1 MTHFLPVRTGVLVTA
16 ALLLLSSTAACADDI
31 PANDTDTDGGWVQT
45 LGKRIKTLDDDAEGT
60 LGVHVHHLGEDKR
73 LDHKGD
79 RLWYLSS
86 AVKVPVAIVLLQ
98 QVEDGELSLD
108 DELTLEPSHRIDGAG
123 DLLWVEPGQAYS
135 LDNLLKRMLIDSDNV
150 ATDMLIETIGV
161 ETLNRRL
168 QQMTSQGFFGS
179 SDFEPLTT
187 LAEVRYSVYGEMHSD
202 ARTLDREQLVEIA
215 SAPIGDE
222 RAAALARALEVDRD
236 TLDTDD
242 MTTAFDRYYDTR
254 VNSATLKG
262 YADLLTALVRGELI
276 NEEHRELLFDNLKID
291 RYDGYRL
298 EGGLPQDVSFI
309 QKTGTQ
315 HQRACHMG
323 VIRPDA
329 PDNAIVLAVCIEDMD
344 EGNPAE
350 ALFEQLG
357 EAITET
363 LLAPAQA
370 ENTNA

>member
-1 MTHFLPVRTGVLVTA
+1 MTRFLSARTGSFVTA
-16 ALLLLSSTAACADDI
+16 GLLVLSSAALYAE
-31 PANDTDTDGGWVQT
+31 DTRPEENWVKT
-45 LGKRIKTLDDDAEGT
+45 LGERITTLDNEAEGT
-60 LGVHVHHLGEDKR
+60 LGVHVHRLADDTS
-73 LDHKGD
+73 LDHKSD

-98 QVEDGELSLD
+98 QVEAGERSLD
-108 DELTLEPSHRIDGAG
+108 DELTLEASQRIDGAG
-123 DLLWVEPGQAYS
+123 ELLWVEPGQAYS
-135 LDNLLKRMLIDSDNV
+135 LDNLLERMLIDSDNV
-150 ATDMLIETIGV
+150 ATDMLIEAIGV
-161 ETLNRRL
+161 DTLNGQL
-168 QQMTSQGFFGS
+168 QQMTRQGFFGS

-187 LAEVRYSVYGEMHSD
+187 LAEVRYSVYGDIHPD

-222 RAAALARALEVDRD
+222 RVAALARTLDVDREA
-236 TLDTDD
+236 LNTDD

-323 VIRPDA
+323 VIRPDE
-329 PDNAIVLAVCIEDMD
+329 PDNAIVIAACIEDMD
-344 EGNPAE
+344 EGAPAE
-350 ALFEQLG
+350 ALFKQIG

-363 LLAPAQA
+363 MLAPDDDDDEDTAA
-370 ENTNA
+370 